1 MLYNVSF
8 LLMAD
13 IGQSIIS
20 AGRQN
25 RCYGGT
31 VMQWFCP
38 IWILQLQAWLIQ
50 YVYYLQSFQ
59 RVELWIR
66 KSKIFVSFLRI
77 ASIKFFSSFKK
88 EMNRD
93 SFFNSFLFW
102 WKTAQEFLALS
113 RKTFLK
119 IFEFRGISKLEKKTR
134 NESSF
139 FLLSFRKWIWNYRI
153 FLFVNRIKN
162 KERGFMNFW
171 NDCSWPESTA
181 VVLVL
186 ESSLVLPARG
196 YP

>member
-1 MLYNVSF
+1 MSCSKVKRRESRSSLSTPLWAWSPMLGLDLKSHK
-8 LLMAD
+8 
-13 IGQSIIS
+13 
-20 AGRQN
+20 
-25 RCYGGT
+25 
-31 VMQWFCP
+31 
-38 IWILQLQAWLIQ
+38 
-50 YVYYLQSFQ
+50 QSFQ

-88 EMNRD
+88 EKNRD

-153 FLFVNRIKN
+153 FLFVNSIKN

-171 NDCSWPESTA
+171 NDCWIETHNLAITLA
-181 VVLVL
+181 VRDWFQLWI
-186 ESSLVLPARG
+186 
-196 YP
+196 